1 MLSLS
6 LCICVDVNLRLSN
19 SDKHNVDLSQL
30 RQIQTD
36 YEELLNEKAKLQ
48 VWPWVFFNI
57 YVYILL

>member
-6 LCICVDVNLRLSN
+6 LCICVDVNLRVSN
-19 SDKHNVDLSQL
+19 FDKHNVDLSQL

-48 VWPWVFFNI
+48 VWPWFF
-57 YVYILL
+57 L

>member
-48 VWPWVFFNI
+48 VWPWGFFNI